1 MKLKKQENCFKSN
14 TYCYSHYLAGYFYM
28 LTWDKTQ
35 NALAVTGVGHQAL
48 LDVPMT
54 AFFASRQC
62 PGAAI
67 RAATE
72 WTLQHAKTHLAVI
85 SGFHSPLEQSV
96 LQLLLQARSPAVA
109 VLARPVSGA
118 RLPPHWK
125 AAIAA
130 GHLAV
135 ISAADKSAR
144 LTVERAVER
153 NDLVARLAKT
163 IVVAHASAGG
173 VLSARCGLWI
183 RDGLSVTKLSEW

>member
-1 MKLKKQENCFKSN
+1 MNF
-14 TYCYSHYLAGYFYM
+14 HYPVGHFHM
-28 LTWDKTQ
+28 LTWHQ
-35 NALAVTGVGHQAL
+35 IHNGLALTGLGHQAL

-62 PGAAI
+62 PGTAI

-72 WTLQHAKTHLAVI
+72 WALQQAKTRQVVI

-109 VLARPVSGA
+109 VLARLLSGA
-118 RLPPHWK
+118 RLPAHWK
-125 AAIAA
+125 TAITA

-135 ISAADKSAR
+135 VSAADKSAR
-144 LTVERAVER
+144 LTTESALER

-163 IVVAHASAGG
+163 IVIAHASAAG
-173 VLSARCGLWI
+173 VLSARCDLWVSH
-183 RDGLSVTKLSEW
+183 GLSVTKLTDL